1 MIIGLIGAPNQGKST
16 FFNALTLG
24 GAEVAPHPF
33 TTIKPNEGVAYFKVK
48 KLRSDERPVKGYTKG
63 DYRFIPVRVIDVA
76 GLVPGASEGRGLGN
90 QFLNDLITAD
100 AFIIVVDSSGS
111 TDMEGNPVINYDP
124 TGNVTFILD
133 ELDKWFYSVVSSNWE
148 SVRKRPDAVKLL
160 GEKLAG
166 IGINAVHIKQAL
178 PLINDLSAFSK
189 KLRELSKPF
198 IVASNKCDKLSKPIN
213 GFKSV
218 NTSAV
223 IEFALRKA
231 DSDGFIS
238 YVPGEREFTVI
249 KELSPEQDKALS
261 YARSFLAKQSTGV
274 CDCLNHVVIELL
286 KCIVAYPVM
295 DDNKWTDVK
304 GNVLPDALLLPAG
317 STALDLA
324 YKVHNDLG
332 NGFIKAVDA
341 RTKKSLGREHVL
353 SNGDVIKIFSKA

>member
-16 FFNALTLG
+16 FFNALTLA

-48 KLRSDERPVKGYTKG
+48 KLRPDEHPVKGYTKG
-63 DYRFIPVRVIDVA
+63 DYRFIPIRVIDVA
-76 GLVPGASEGRGLGN
+76 GLLPGASEGRGLGN

-100 AFIIVVDSSGS
+100 AFIIVVDASGS
-111 TDMEGNPVINYDP
+111 TDMEGGPVVDYDP
-124 TGNVTFILD
+124 TNNVSFILD

-148 SVRKRPDAVKLL
+148 SIRKRPGAVKELAS
-160 GEKLAG
+160 KLSG
-166 IGINAVHIKQAL
+166 IGINAMHIKTAL
-178 PLINDLSAFSK
+178 PLIDDLTAFSK
-189 KLRELSKPF
+189 RLRELSKPF
-198 IVASNKCDKLSKPIN
+198 IVASNKCDKTPKKIA

-231 DSDGFIS
+231 DNDGFIS
-238 YVPGEREFTVI
+238 YVPGSNEFTVL

-274 CDCLNHVVIELL
+274 QDCLNQVVSSLL
-286 KCIVAYPVM
+286 NCIVAYPVM

-304 GNVLPDALLLPAG
+304 GNVLPDALLLPVG
-317 STALDLA
+317 STAQDLA

-332 NGFIKAVDA
+332 DGFIKAVDA

-353 SNGDVIKIFSKA
+353 SDGDVIKIFSKA